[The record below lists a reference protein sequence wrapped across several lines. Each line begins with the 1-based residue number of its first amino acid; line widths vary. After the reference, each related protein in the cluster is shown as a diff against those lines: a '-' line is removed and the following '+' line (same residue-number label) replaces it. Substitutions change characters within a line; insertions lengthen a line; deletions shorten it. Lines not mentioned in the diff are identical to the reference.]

1 MSRASQ
7 RSHRRASPLRTCSAP
22 GCSTHRRQS
31 SQFCRRHEYHLRMYG
46 HPFGGKI
53 HPKLIAGYRQ
63 EFAEFI
69 AREFDTPQVKVA
81 VTVISDLIQS
91 GLPYGSAPVVDFQLR
106 HLRDQ
111 GVTGK
116 EGLEFIGGVWLLSRR
131 EQRSLPDDD
140 RLTYYLGLSLFKTR
154 PYPQRVSFARGQE
167 RTHYLPPGSHARRA
181 VGEYIRRRLGVF
193 FMRCIEAM
201 NVEDR
206 YALEQ
211 SQTLAAPFI
220 PSTTTIEEL
229 EQ

>member
-1 MSRASQ
+1 
-7 RSHRRASPLRTCSAP
+7 
-22 GCSTHRRQS
+22 
-31 SQFCRRHEYHLRMYG
+31 MYG
-46 HPFGGKI
+46 HPLGGKI
-53 HPKLIAGYRQ
+53 HPKLIASYRQ
-63 EFAEFI
+63 EFTEFI

-154 PYPQRVSFARGQE
+154 PYPKRVSFARGQE
-167 RTHYLPPGSHARRA
+167 RTHYLIPGSRARRA
-181 VGEYIRRRLGVF
+181 VGEYIRRRLGEF
-193 FMRCIEAM
+193 FMHVTEALDAE
-201 NVEDR
+201 NR
-206 YALEQ
+206 YALAQ
-211 SQTLAAPFI
+211 AKTLATPFI
-220 PSTTTIEEL
+220 TTPHKPTD
-229 EQ
+229 